1 MKIDKDKLVDLLV
14 EKTSMEKNEV
24 EDQLEQL
31 IDRIVDAA
39 YRGKALEIK
48 EFGVFYFDENGDLKF
63 DPSNELSTEISF
75 KYAGMTPVELKPERD
90 TAIPLGTEDAEDFT
104 REPEPVEDF
113 SETPETT
120 DDTDDVFGLD
130 DSDDDDFDFLSEPVE
145 ESKSDMDIWDEV
157 ARQEEEERKLEEEKK
172 QKAAAK
178 LKAMKPAR
186 KKSNAGIWVIAAIF
200 LLLILV
206 GIYIYFID
214 SHVFSGTPQTET
226 TAEQQATLPEELP
239 AITDEDAEAVQ
250 MEQIEIEAEQETAE
264 EVTVTD
270 EIEPEPMIPAVD
282 EQATF
287 GLMGSINEE
296 ATNGYSIVIH
306 SFNSEENARTA
317 AAQLS
322 EDGYRV
328 LVSSRSVGG
337 ESMWRVSVG
346 QFSSFAEAQEN
357 TTRLP
362 PPYNQ
367 QNFIHRIQN
376 N

>member
-14 EKTSMEKNEV
+14 EKTSMEKKEV

-31 IDRIVDAA
+31 TDRIIDAA

-90 TAIPLGTEDAEDFT
+90 TAIPLGDEDTEAFT
-104 REPEPVEDF
+104 KEPEPVEDL
-113 SETPETT
+113 PEPPKTT

-130 DSDDDDFDFLSEPVE
+130 DSEDDDFDFLTEPVE
-145 ESKSDMDIWDEV
+145 ESKSEMDIWDKV

-178 LKAMKPAR
+178 LKARKPAR
-186 KKSNAGIWVIAAIF
+186 KKNNAGMWVIAAIF
-200 LLLILV
+200 LLLILA
-206 GIYIYFID
+206 GLYIYFVD
-214 SHVFSGTPQTET
+214 SDVFTGTPQPET
-226 TAEQQATLPEELP
+226 TAEQQAPLPEELP
-239 AITDEDAEAVQ
+239 AITDEDAQAVQ
-250 MEQIEIEAEQETAE
+250 MEQIEIEAEQEITE

-270 EIEPEPMIPAVD
+270 DITPEPVIPAAD

-287 GLMGSINEE
+287 GLMGSLNEE
-296 ATNGYSIVIH
+296 ANNGYSIVVH
-306 SFNSEENARTA
+306 SFNSEENARAA

-328 LVSSRSVGG
+328 LVSSRTVGG
-337 ESMWRVSVG
+337 NSMWRVSVG
-346 QFSSFAEAQEN
+346 QFSSFIEAQEN

-362 PPYNQ
+362 PPYNH